1 MRRAP
6 VDPGRK
12 LRKAI
17 ECLASYKMVPA
28 VYGLPNTTSS
38 LPIGHSNVDDV
49 FAAQGLAQ
57 HSASGGNY
65 QPCKAA
71 AFCIAADTP
80 GLIQTPIAV
89 DPGIFGMQ
97 EQPDLACAGSLFNP
111 V

>member
-57 HSASGGNY
+57 YSASSANN
-65 QPCKAA
+65 QPRKAA
-71 AFCIAADTP
+71 AFCIPAHAP
-80 GLIQTPIAV
+80 RLVQLAV
-89 DPGIFGMQ
+89 AIGASIIGVHQ
-97 EQPDLACAGSLFNP
+97 QPDFASPGRLFNS

>member
-6 VDPGRK
+6 VDPGRN

-28 VYGLPNTTSS
+28 VYGLPDATGRQ
-38 LPIGHSNVDDV
+38 PIRHSNVDNV

-57 HSASGGNY
+57 YSASGANY

-71 AFCIAADTP
+71 AF
-80 GLIQTPIAV
+80 
-89 DPGIFGMQ
+89 
-97 EQPDLACAGSLFNP
+97 
-111 V
+111 